1 MFARVTCV
9 QQITPQ
15 AEDHESTSAGSV
27 PASSPTLAG
36 PDLITCPNT
45 TIPTLLT
52 LAMIGTGGISVVT
65 MTHCHGEATT
75 QVDAKY
81 ARHGPYGTAARFSA
95 ASDGS
100 GLPIGPARRV
110 FKPTQSRT

>member
-1 MFARVTCV
+1 MQKRANLLARTDKLALN
-9 QQITPQ
+9 IRRL
-15 AEDHESTSAGSV
+15 
-27 PASSPTLAG
+27 LAG
-36 PDLITCPNT
+36 
-45 TIPTLLT
+45 LT